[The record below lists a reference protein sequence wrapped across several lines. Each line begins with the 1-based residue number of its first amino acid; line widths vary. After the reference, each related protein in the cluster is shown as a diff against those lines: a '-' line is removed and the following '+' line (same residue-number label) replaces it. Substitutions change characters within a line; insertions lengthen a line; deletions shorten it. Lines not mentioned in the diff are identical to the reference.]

1 MATPTETRCPSLD
14 SAVLIRPAPCG
25 FPACLVADFPEVSAL
40 LRADG
45 VSFAFGAT
53 SVLHDV
59 SLVVPQG
66 ALVAVLGPN
75 GAGKT
80 TLLNLLGGLLRP
92 ASGHVRLGG
101 NDLST
106 LSRAILARQMAM
118 VPQETQLAFDYSV
131 LEIALMGRYPHLGP
145 LELEGPADLRIAREA
160 LAATSTDHLERRG
173 FETLSGGEKQRVI
186 IASALAQL
194 WRPSTT
200 SGVEASRGVLLLDEP
215 TASLDLGYQLEIA
228 QTLRSLNESRGTTMV
243 VSTHDLNLAASL
255 CQQLVLLRD
264 GRVLATGPTEHVLT
278 TETVRALYDVEADVY
293 HHAATGHVTVVP
305 VSRVR
310 HTG

>member
-1 MATPTETRCPSLD
+1 MEAWCPSLGWP
-14 SAVLIRPAPCG
+14 VLIRIALGG
-25 FPACLVADFPEVSAL
+25 FPVCFEAGFLEVSAL
-40 LRADG
+40 LHADG
-45 VSFAFGAT
+45 VSFAYGAT

-66 ALVAVLGPN
+66 GLIAVLGPN
-75 GAGKT
+75 GSGKT
-80 TLLNLLGGLLRP
+80 TLLSLLGGLLRP
-92 ASGHVRLGG
+92 ASGQVRLGG
-101 NDLST
+101 TDLST

-131 LEIALMGRYPHLGP
+131 IEIALMGRYPHLGP

-173 FETLSGGEKQRVI
+173 FKTLSGGEKQRVI

-194 WRPSTT
+194 WQLSPAT
-200 SGVEASRGVLLLDEP
+200 GVKASRGVLLLDEP

-228 QTLRSLNESRGTTMV
+228 RTLRSLNESRGTTMV

-255 CQQLVLLRD
+255 CQHLVLLRD
-264 GRVLATGPTEHVLT
+264 GRVLAAGPTEQVLT
-278 TETVRALYDVEADVY
+278 AETVRALYDVEADVY
-293 HHAATGHVTVVP
+293 RHAAAGHVTVVP

-310 HTG
+310 PAG